1 MNPSTETEQCRV
13 GFELH
18 TSDLEDGSFRGMASV
33 FNTMIDT
40 FVPTIID
47 PGAFKNTLQNHDR
60 NVVILWQHD
69 DTNPIGTPTE
79 MWETKHGLE
88 IVGKISSTQQGK
100 DALTLMRD
108 GVVTEMSIGFDPVSF
123 RFEEEGKDKALVR
136 HVDEVRL
143 WEISLVSF
151 GANPE
156 AKITEVQSLLLDNA
170 REAIKKL
177 HRQTSIPKIEMVDRI
192 EFGARISRIAEHLQK
207 LRETDEPLTDE
218 CIAKLRDVKHS
229 IQRIIE
235 TETSEHNV
243 EGARNAVALAEAE
256 LALH

>member
-1 MNPSTETEQCRV
+1 MNPSIETEQCRV

-18 TSDLEDGSFRGMASV
+18 SSDLEDGSFRGMASV

-136 HVDEVRL
+136 HVDEVVYGRSR
-143 WEISLVSF
+143 WFHSEQTRKRRSPKFSLRCC
-151 GANPE
+151 
-156 AKITEVQSLLLDNA
+156 LRYA
-170 REAIKKL
+170 RTL
-177 HRQTSIPKIEMVDRI
+177 R
-192 EFGARISRIAEHLQK
+192 SR
-207 LRETDEPLTDE
+207 R
-218 CIAKLRDVKHS
+218 S
-229 IQRIIE
+229 
-235 TETSEHNV
+235 
-243 EGARNAVALAEAE
+243 
-256 LALH
+256 